1 MAATRKIKRRSASA
15 ATRRRR
21 KAASTVRATAAK
33 SVVRTR
39 TSASASSPKRTALA
53 LDMSPAVRTV
63 RCMAE
68 DDFLRARRHLMRR
81 DPKLAALIKKVG
93 RCRLPDA
100 RTRAP
105 FAALVRAIL
114 AQQLSGKAAETI
126 YQRVLALVGGLEALT
141 PATLLAVDPDALRA
155 AGVSWPKISYL
166 RDLAEHVAD
175 GRLDLAAL
183 EDHEDEQVVEAITA
197 VKGLGRWSAEMFLMF
212 RLNRP
217 DVFPVADLGI
227 VKGVQKLF
235 GLKRRPAP
243 RTMLRLAEPWRP
255 YRSVAAWYLWRI
267 LE

>member
-1 MAATRKIKRRSASA
+1 MAAAPKVK
-15 ATRRRR
+15 R
-21 KAASTVRATAAK
+21 KAALARVPRTSAASARRATTAAK
-33 SVVRTR
+33 TVVTPTR
-39 TSASASSPKRTALA
+39 LAGTA
-53 LDMSPAVRTV
+53 

-68 DDFLRARRHLMRR
+68 DDFVRARRYLMRR
-81 DPKLAALIKKVG
+81 DPKLGALIRKVG
-93 RCRLPDA
+93 RCRLPEA

-126 YQRVLALVGGLEALT
+126 HQRVLALVGGLDALT
-141 PATLLAVDPDALRA
+141 PAALLAVDPDALRA
-155 AGVSWPKISYL
+155 AGVSRPKISYL

-183 EDHEDEQVVEAITA
+183 EDHDDEQVIEAITA

-243 RTMLRLAEPWRP
+243 RTMVRLAEPWRP